1 MKRLLFIVVAV
12 FLCAGMGFAADGTW
26 TSVELG
32 DGYTATAFLYSNRP
46 VGNYDNPEGLLYL
59 FDEIA
64 ISREGK
70 RIIELLTR
78 GDDGR
83 WFSENVALAGA
94 DVEELAGRTFGERV
108 EVNKRRVV
116 FVARRLI
123 RNILSAE
130 E

>member
-1 MKRLLFIVVAV
+1 MKRLFFVVVAV
-12 FLCAGMGFAADGTW
+12 FLGVGMGFGAAGTW

-32 DGYTATAFLYSNRP
+32 DGYTATAFLYRNRP
-46 VGNYDNPEGLLYL
+46 VQNYDNPEGLLYL

-64 ISREGK
+64 IFREGK
-70 RIIELLTR
+70 RTIELLTR

-83 WFSENVALAGA
+83 WFSENIALVGA
-94 DVEELAGRTFGERV
+94 DVEELAGRAFGERV
-108 EVNKRRVV
+108 EMNKRRVI

-123 RNILSAE
+123 QNILPAE